1 MHKFGLLILLANI
14 ILKLGLGVGLWK
26 IAMEYKSSL
35 SNSTRYNEEQIEAG
49 NPEILRGPNNN
60 SNNNNN
66 ARIFPTGE
74 GDGNIDLKESQ
85 QSNE

>member
-1 MHKFGLLILLANI
+1 MHKLGLLILLANI

-26 IAMEYKSSL
+26 IAMEYKSGL
-35 SNSTRYNEEQIEAG
+35 SSSTKYNEEQINDG

-60 SNNNNN
+60 NG
-66 ARIFPTGE
+66 RIFPTGE
-74 GDGNIDLKESQ
+74 GDNNIDLKVSQ

>member
-1 MHKFGLLILLANI
+1 MHKFRLLILLANI

-26 IAMEYKSSL
+26 IAMEYKSGL
-35 SNSTRYNEEQIEAG
+35 SSSTKYNEEQINDG

-60 SNNNNN
+60 NNNNN
-66 ARIFPTGE
+66 GRIFPTGE
-74 GDGNIDLKESQ
+74 GDNNIDLKVSQ

>member
-26 IAMEYKSSL
+26 IAMEYKSGL
-35 SNSTRYNEEQIEAG
+35 SSSTKYNEEQVNDG

-60 SNNNNN
+60 NNG
-66 ARIFPTGE
+66 RIFPTGE
-74 GDGNIDLKESQ
+74 GDNNIDLKVSQ